1 MYLFALLYMYL
12 VLLTTSLKIK
22 PKLCVNCKFF
32 IRPTNGLKDEF
43 GRCSKFPFENTKFLV
58 DGIVRE
64 DDFYSCSTAR
74 SIDRICGKNAKEYK
88 KKYTRKLSE
97 KMKKND
103 K

>member
-1 MYLFALLYMYL
+1 MSF
-12 VLLTTSLKIK
+12 SDEIKIK

-43 GRCSKFPFENTKFLV
+43 GTCGKLPFENTRFLV

-74 SIDRICGKNAKEYK
+74 TWESLCGKNAKEYK

-97 KMKKND
+97 K
-103 K
+103 